1 MSEIKMKI
9 MNSNEKLKS
18 VCSIDIDYVKT
29 IYSESIQ
36 IHLSSKWWNSKERE
50 AWACLV
56 WYKAWLVVKE
66 FQKIKSGVDQKL
78 APVMEINNIKF
89 VSSTVKRFFFNI

>member
-18 VCSIDIDYVKT
+18 VCSVDIDYVKT
-29 IYSESIQ
+29 IYLESIQ
-36 IHLSSKWWNSKERE
+36 IHLSSQWWNSKERE
-50 AWACLV
+50 AWAYLV
-56 WYKAWLVVKE
+56 WYKALLVVKE
-66 FQKIKSGVDQKL
+66 FQKIKSEVDQKL

-89 VSSTVKRFFFNI
+89 V